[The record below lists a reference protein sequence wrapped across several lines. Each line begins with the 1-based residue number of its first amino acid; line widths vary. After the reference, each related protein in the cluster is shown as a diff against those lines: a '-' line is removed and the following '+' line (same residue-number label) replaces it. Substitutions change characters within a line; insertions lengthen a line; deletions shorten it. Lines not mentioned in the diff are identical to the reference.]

1 MQLYIKWQFAC
12 FFFMMLPFKGFRKVH
27 KCPWWPQVKDEVVW
41 SCVLCLYRVKRHS
54 VIKHV
59 TAKHLSLDEW
69 SYQCPLCQYSH
80 YAYLTSAAMWGGMKY
95 ISQWQPQ
102 IQISKGSRRDTSPE
116 QGCFL
121 FRQWTIKESRH
132 TGRVRRGLP
141 LFKWCLALHP
151 LSLPSRSEILPC
163 LMPKS
168 SQTSQAVSSTVS
180 ALVSSVVT
188 VTTSTSSSVLTF
200 PLVSKSTVPSLN
212 PSEMY
217 ISNRVLIWEDSS
229 EFDLENVPPKTTR
242 DIGVNTYFA

>member
-1 MQLYIKWQFAC
+1 MGFFKICSYILNGNLHVSFSWYYLSKASGRFINV
-12 FFFMMLPFKGFRKVH
+12 PD
-27 KCPWWPQVKDEVVW
+27 DEVVW

-59 TAKHLSLDEW
+59 FAKHLSLDEW

-80 YAYLTSAAMWGGMKY
+80 YAYLTSGMKY

-188 VTTSTSSSVLTF
+188 VTTSTSSSVLAF

-229 EFDLENVPPKTTR
+229 EFDLENVPSKTTR